1 MRRDRRP
8 NSATRVVAL
17 CVALLLLSVAL
28 LLVSSVSAHAEDG
41 TTFRRTTPR
50 APMRVSVEQIA
61 FGIPSGR
68 AWGLESRLIPI
79 AGSAS
84 VALDLGVNDES
95 VREAFVRI
103 AWYDR
108 DEGRPRQMLVED
120 APYVPPGVERRVI
133 LQLEPP
139 DGAVAFRVR
148 VLARVMPGAF
158 SSREGAVSVARV
170 RVDQPARL
178 RPALTRLWAEPP

>member
-1 MRRDRRP
+1 MRRNDY
-8 NSATRVVAL
+8 RVLALRAAL
-17 CVALLLLSVAL
+17 C
-28 LLVSSVSAHAEDG
+28 LVLVLGSSVVTHAEDG

-50 APMRVSVEQIA
+50 APMRVSAEQIA

-68 AWGLESRLIPI
+68 AWGLESRLIAI
-79 AGSAS
+79 AGSAT
-84 VALDLGVNDES
+84 VALDLGVGDWS
-95 VREAFVRI
+95 VRETFVRI

-120 APYVPPGVERRVI
+120 APHVLPGVERRVV

-139 DGAVAFRVR
+139 DGAVAFRIR
-148 VLARVMPGAF
+148 VLARVMPGAS

-170 RVDQPARL
+170 HVDRPARL

>member
-1 MRRDRRP
+1 MRRDLTRRDVIR
-8 NSATRVVAL
+8 TVAL
-17 CVALLLLSVAL
+17 CLAFLFFGSA
-28 LLVSSVSAHAEDG
+28 AHAEDG
-41 TTFRRTTPR
+41 TRFRRTTPR
-50 APMRVSVEQIA
+50 APIEVRADEIA

-68 AWGLESRLIPI
+68 AWGLESQLIRVR
-79 AGSAS
+79 GGAS
-84 VALDLGVNDES
+84 VALDLGVEDEL

-120 APYVPPGVERRVI
+120 APAVLPGVHRRVV

-148 VLARVMPGAF
+148 VLARVTPGAP
-158 SSREGAVSVARV
+158 SSREAAIAVERV
-170 RVDQPARL
+170 RVDPEVRP